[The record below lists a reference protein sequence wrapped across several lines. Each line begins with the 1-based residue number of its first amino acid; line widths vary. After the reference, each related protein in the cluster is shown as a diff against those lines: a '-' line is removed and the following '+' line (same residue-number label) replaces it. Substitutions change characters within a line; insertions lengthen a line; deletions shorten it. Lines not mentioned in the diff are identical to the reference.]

1 MRVIPV
7 PCLKD
12 NYAYLVVDDATG
24 QAAVVDPS
32 EAAPVLEVVQRV
44 GARLA
49 AIWNTHHHWDHT
61 GGNKALLQALPGL
74 PVHAYAGDKGRVEG
88 QTVFLRHD
96 ESFFLGHLTVRAL
109 HNPGHTTGAISYVV
123 EDAVFTGDTM
133 FAAGCGRLF
142 EGTAADMYKSLC
154 QTIGGLP
161 ETTRVFFGHEYTE
174 SNLRFAVHVEPDNAA
189 AQARYRMVQAARK
202 AGQFTTPSTLK
213 VEWATNPFM
222 RCGTS
227 ATLQALARREDPG
240 NDGSPAA
247 VLAVV
252 RRLKDRF

>member
-32 EAAPVLEVVQRV
+32 EAPPVLQAAQRA

-49 AIWNTHHHWDHT
+49 AVWNTHHHWDHT

-74 PVHAYAGDKGRVEG
+74 PVYAFAGDKGRVEG
-88 QTVFLRHD
+88 QTVFLRHG
-96 ESFFLGHLTVRAL
+96 ETFRFGGLTVRAL
-109 HNPGHTTGAISYVV
+109 HNPGHTTGAVSYVV

-142 EGTAADMYKSLC
+142 EGTAEDMYRSLC
-154 QTIGGLP
+154 QIIGGLP

-174 SNLRFAVHVEPDNAA
+174 NNLRFAVHVEPDNAA
-189 AQARYRMVQAARK
+189 AQDRYRKVQAARR

-213 VEWATNPFM
+213 EEWATNPFM
-222 RCGTS
+222 RCATS
-227 ATLQALARREDPG
+227 ATLQALARREEPSH
-240 NDGSPAA
+240 DGSPAA